1 MEQPDNSAAFSRI
14 ELIREAGLQFSY
26 YNCIETF
33 LSVFDFEPNCFS
45 IFIQIYNNAI
55 K

>member
-1 MEQPDNSAAFSRI
+1 MEEPDNSVAFSKIR
-14 ELIREAGLQFSY
+14 LIMEAGLHFSY

-33 LSVFDFEPNCFS
+33 LSVFDFEPIGFS
-45 IFIQIYNNAI
+45 IFIQIYNIAI